1 MDGQASKKRMFT
13 KPALDQGRKHLATI
27 SPGRRPSSRFSNASE
42 DKADQT
48 FQISVNIGGSKK
60 QTTAHIDA
68 DPASIASRFITEHG
82 VDPKYHYTL
91 T

>member
-1 MDGQASKKRMFT
+1 M
-13 KPALDQGRKHLATI
+13 
-27 SPGRRPSSRFSNASE
+27 SPGKRANSRFSDE
-42 DKADQT
+42 DKGDQT

-68 DPASIASRFITEHG
+68 DPSSIASRFINEHG

-91 T
+91 TQLIDDQIR